1 MGGGA
6 VKYYEVPAM
15 SDVPSTRPEA
25 IPDHIA
31 YLCTTTNR
39 VRIDRL
45 PTTLEEIRECGD
57 ALAVLYMKQEE
68 SS

>member
-1 MGGGA
+1 

-15 SDVPSTRPEA
+15 SDVPSTRPESL
-25 IPDHIA
+25 PDHIA
-31 YLCTTTNR
+31 YRCATTSR

-57 ALAVLYMKQEE
+57 ALAVLYAKQEE